1 MKEIY
6 IVTGGGSGIGLEVA
20 KQFINRSVILA
31 DISEDNLKQ
40 AQAELTELNIDVD
53 THAVDLGNAES
64 IKELFKYAS
73 SKGNIKAVVNSAG
86 VSGTLG
92 NAKLIFDINLL
103 GSKVLLDEA
112 IKVMDKG
119 SSIVLISSMVGHTV
133 FNNEENYELL
143 TYPETE
149 GAMQKLA
156 DMIDNSSDQAYNYSK
171 LGVLNLLKRYA
182 DEAGAKGIRVNSV
195 SPGIIMTPMSIKAQ
209 EEHPEVMNNLKAM
222 TPLNRMGYP
231 KDISNAVDF
240 LLSENASF
248 ITGTDILVDGGLSIK
263 MNEMNKK

>member
-20 KQFINRSVILA
+20 KQFVGKSVLLA
-31 DISEDNLKQ
+31 DISEDNLKA
-40 AQAELTELNIDVD
+40 AQAELAELNIEADA
-53 THAVDLGNAES
+53 HAVDLGNADS
-64 IKELFKYAS
+64 IRELFEYAS
-73 SKGNIKAVVNSAG
+73 SKGTVKAVVNSAG

-103 GSKVLLDEA
+103 GSKILLDEA
-112 IKVMDKG
+112 IKVMDKD

-133 FNNEENYELL
+133 FNNEENYDLL
-143 TYPETE
+143 TYPEKE

-156 DMIDNSSDQAYNYSK
+156 DLIDNSADQAYNYSK

-182 DEAGAKGIRVNSV
+182 QEAGAKGIRVNSV

-209 EEHPEVMNNLKAM
+209 EEHPEVMDNLKAM

-240 LLSENASF
+240 LLSDNASF
-248 ITGTDILVDGGLSIK
+248 VTGTDILVDGGLSIK
-263 MNEMNKK
+263 MNEMKQQ